1 MEACARASFTSDGC
15 EQSERRRSVATS
27 QKPAAMLVPVD
38 EIASV
43 DMPSSPESDEGP
55 VPRVFWWALGC
66 ARSSVV
72 RASFTPLPC
81 CACRLSF
88 EAPPGAQ
95 ASAEMLEKRFQEI
108 ALSDTRLVRLLTMAM
123 SSVAYTVAVYYWP
136 AFPMYPAALSVSLV
150 SLLAVLVRPGRA
162 NGIVAY
168 FFLPLSA
175 CAYARA
181 PPQARP
187 RQERDRD

>member
-1 MEACARASFTSDGC
+1 
-15 EQSERRRSVATS
+15 
-27 QKPAAMLVPVD
+27 MLVPVD

-43 DMPSSPESDEGP
+43 NMPSSPESDEGP
-55 VPRVFWWALGC
+55 VPRVSWCALGC

-72 RASFTPLPC
+72 RARLTHLLPC

-88 EAPPGAQ
+88 EASPGAQ

-136 AFPMYPAALSVSLV
+136 AFAMYPAALSVSLV

-181 PPQARP
+181 PLQARP